1 MWRHRFCGRGS
12 CAASRFVS
20 PATCSR
26 ARARP
31 IYHHYGAAMWCAW
44 YFILCLVPASRQIS
58 IKEFTV
64 PHAVQAGEDAEL
76 QCRYDLNPGESD
88 KGLYVKWWWTPLNAT
103 SDQMHQIYQRISGLE
118 PVTIHSTINLE
129 LLENDGIRLVK
140 VTPADSGIYECEVS
154 NIDEVREHQELIVY
168 SMGTGPQLNISM
180 ALDGPEENEETKND
194 DEEYVIVTCEANDVA
209 PYPDLS
215 ITVAGNIANL
225 SETVNGPI
233 EGLYDIFANAT
244 VSKNLAEGAEI
255 RCELFF
261 KNDNISHPAYVD
273 IETFNTSGAEV
284 STTEVPENI
293 TASDVVSDNL
303 QNRNG
308 GKCHS
313 ISRSLIFGQLVP
325 ALFYTFSLKLY
336 I

>member
-1 MWRHRFCGRGS
+1 MWR
-12 CAASRFVS
+12 
-20 PATCSR
+20 
-26 ARARP
+26 
-31 IYHHYGAAMWCAW
+31 AW

-58 IKEFTV
+58 ITEFTV

-103 SDQMHQIYQRISGLE
+103 SDQMHQIYQRIIGLE

-129 LLENDGIRLVK
+129 LLENDGIRLVN
-140 VTPADSGIYECEVS
+140 VTPADSGTYECEVS
-154 NIDEVREHQELIVY
+154 NIDEVREHQELLVY
-168 SMGTGPQLNISM
+168 SIGTGPQLNISM
-180 ALDGPEENEETKND
+180 ASDGPEVNEETND
-194 DEEYVIVTCEANDVA
+194 DEEELIVTCEASDVA
-209 PYPDLS
+209 PYPELS
-215 ITVAGNIANL
+215 ITVDGNIANT

-244 VSKNLAEGAEI
+244 VSKKLADGAEI

-273 IETFNTSGAEV
+273 IETFSTSGAEV

-293 TASDVVSDNL
+293 TAPDVVFDTL
-303 QNRNG
+303 QNLNG
-308 GKCHS
+308 GKCLR
-313 ISRSLIFGQLVP
+313 ISRSLIFGLLLP
-325 ALFYTFSLKLY
+325 SLLYTFSLELCK
-336 I
+336 